1 MCKIAREALNE
12 PALPHWSW
20 GQIVALIIAGGT
32 FWYLV
37 LSALAG

>member
-1 MCKIAREALNE
+1 MCKIAREALTA

-32 FWYLV
+32 LWYLV